1 MDVTAILETIWSV
14 VNSPAI
20 IALLAGGLLWLLNKL
35 YAKQP
40 LWKQYE
46 GTIIAGIKAAEKAI
60 PDKTEN
66 KAARRLDEALK
77 YVLAIITEREKR
89 LATENEKAAIAEGI
103 QIMHADLEAK
113 GAL

>member
-1 MDVTAILETIWSV
+1 MNEVWVAVWTFL
-14 VNSPAI
+14 NSPLGI
-20 IALLAGGLLWLLNKL
+20 TMVAGLLLWLLNKL
-35 YAKQP
+35 YTKKP
-40 LWKQYE
+40 LWQTYE

-77 YVLAIITEREKR
+77 YVLAIVAEREKR
-89 LATENEKAAIAEGI
+89 LATEKEKAAIAEGI
-103 QIMHADLEAK
+103 QIVHANLEAK

>member
-1 MDVTAILETIWSV
+1 MNEVWVAVWTFA
-14 VNSPAI
+14 NSPLGITMA
-20 IALLAGGLLWLLNKL
+20 AGLLVWLLNKV

-66 KAARRLDEALK
+66 KSARRLDEALK
-77 YVLAIITEREKR
+77 YVLAIVTEREKR
-89 LATENEKAAIAEGI
+89 LVTENEKAAIVEGI

-113 GAL
+113 EAL